1 MKLKAYK
8 PLQVK
13 ERHFE
18 RHAQSKSSIVKK
30 KMTHD
35 TSFIRQSKCI
45 QNAITPDP
53 PALREQNLSEPT
65 TLNLIELTTCVKK
78 KNGREKKN
86 DSIVSQL
93 LVGHGGMLNC
103 HRRHGQWLVVNE

>member
-13 ERHFE
+13 KRHFE

-53 PALREQNLSEPT
+53 PALREQNLSGPT
-65 TLNLIELTTCVKK
+65 TLNLIELTTRVKKKTTCVKK
-78 KNGREKKN
+78 KNGREKKM
-86 DSIVSQL
+86 IL
-93 LVGHGGMLNC
+93 LYHNY
-103 HRRHGQWLVVNE
+103 

>member
-78 KNGREKKN
+78 KKMEGKKKM
-86 DSIVSQL
+86 IL
-93 LVGHGGMLNC
+93 LYHNY
-103 HRRHGQWLVVNE
+103 